1 MLVMRKVTLV
11 IAVLLLPCLALVSS
25 ASAVI
30 VVAKDGTGN
39 FSTIQSALNTIP
51 SNNAQW
57 VTILIKNGLYDEH
70 VMIQSNFVALVGESR
85 QLSRIEH
92 NLARAA
98 WNAGE
103 GKGSNIGT
111 GVINIAAN
119 VQHVVIANLRIRNTY
134 EASEDYTETIRSEA
148 GSSRIWVMDCDVL
161 SLHKDTF
168 APWGKAGGMYYVS
181 DCAFRGSIDMF
192 CPRGY
197 CYAINNRYTET
208 RYSSPMWH
216 EGVAGE
222 DQKLV
227 IQGGSVHSEIS
238 KTIKLQ
244 NSQNY
249 AKFYYL
255 DVKMS
260 DSITELGK
268 SSPTWFY
275 NVKGKS
281 GLNWFANNLTLN
293 DRKQIDAFWTFDG
306 KWDPENSLPSVL
318 PFASMPQ
325 PFTGRYAI
333 GTQALNLKW
342 IPAQNILNQKIFFGE
357 AGSEL
362 QFMGETTENT
372 FTINNLKENTSY
384 NWKVNSITESGEAEG
399 KIWKFATGDVIEDAV
414 IEDPVNPPVADSTD
428 YDAAR
433 LNKYITALN
442 CKTMLREPAW
452 ITKSGSVS
460 WTAGTGYRWGSTSA
474 VLTLKVKACTK
485 IEVTY
490 SNGSTTRPIT
500 ISDGG
505 SGNDVTAYPTAANVE
520 SVVTFIPKTTGESDV
535 QIKTGGSSGL
545 TISRI
550 IFYGIQSAVK
560 SVTDIS
566 PGFVISA
573 NAISAEFPFDVFDI
587 TGRKVAE
594 NVLHAKLSSGVYIIH
609 FKGDSGKIIIF

>member
-1 MLVMRKVTLV
+1 MVHKVSPVFLS
-11 IAVLLLPCLALVSS
+11 LLICCLTVF
-25 ASAVI
+25 SAVANHI

-39 FSTIQSALNTIP
+39 FTTIQEALNTIP
-51 SNNAQW
+51 ANNAQW
-57 VTILIKNGLYDEH
+57 VTILIKHGLYDEH
-70 VMIQSNFVALVGESR
+70 VMIRSNFVALVGESR
-85 QLSRIEH
+85 QATRIEH
-92 NLARAA
+92 NIARAA

-119 VQHVVIANLRIRNTY
+119 VQYVIIANLLIRNTY

-148 GSSRIWVMDCDVL
+148 GSSRIWVMHCDVL

-208 RYSSPMWH
+208 RYSSPIWH

-255 DVKMS
+255 DVKLS

-281 GLNWFANNLTLN
+281 GLNWMANNITLN
-293 DRKQIDAFWTFDG
+293 ERKQIDALWTFDG
-306 KWDPENSLPSVL
+306 KWDPENTLPSVL

-325 PFTGRYAI
+325 PYSGRYGL
-333 GTQALNLKW
+333 GTQNLILKW
-342 IPAQNILNQKIFFGE
+342 IPARNVLNQKIFFGE
-357 AGSEL
+357 TSSGL
-362 QFMGETTENT
+362 QMVGETTENI
-372 FTINNLKENTSY
+372 FSISNLKENTSY
-384 NWKVNSITESGEAEG
+384 YWKVNSITEDGETES
-399 KIWKFATGDVIEDAV
+399 KIWKFATGDVIDDSETD
-414 IEDPVNPPVADSTD
+414 IPVDPPVADSTD
-428 YDAAR
+428 YDSAR
-433 LNKYITALN
+433 LNKYITSLN
-442 CKTMLREPAW
+442 CKTTSREPVW
-452 ITKSGSVS
+452 ISKSGSVS
-460 WTAGTGYRWGSTSA
+460 WSAGSGYRWGSTSA
-474 VLTLKVKACTK
+474 VLTLKVNACTK
-485 IEVTY
+485 VEVTF
-490 SNGSTTRPIT
+490 SNGSTTRPI
-500 ISDGG
+500 ILSDGG
-505 SGNDVTAYPTAANVE
+505 TVNEVTAYPTAANVE
-520 SVVTFIPKTTGESDV
+520 SVIFFVPKSTGECDV

-545 TISRI
+545 TVSKIVL
-550 IFYGIQSAVK
+550 YGIQSGIK
-560 SVTDIS
+560 SVADFGF
-566 PGFVISA
+566 GFVISGKT
-573 NAISAEFPFDVFDI
+573 ISAEFPVDVFDI

-594 NVLHAKLSSGVYIIH
+594 NTLHAELTSGVYLVMQ
-609 FKGDSGKIIIF
+609 GNSSRKIIIF